1 MSIQSVIKA
10 LNITFNNNV
19 KNLLDYCSSQIKTIL
34 NSILSSINK
43 NNNIKQIQDY
53 FNTNYINLK
62 NKLELDIK
70 NAQTLALAP
79 VAQLININKKALLIG
94 CNYVGSPYELSGCIN
109 DIENIQ
115 NKLKS
120 QYGFNTILMMSD
132 NTSKKPTKANILSEI
147 KILLSN
153 TNSGDKIFLAFS
165 GHGTYTKDTSG
176 DEKDGFDEMFVP
188 LDFNC
193 ISDDE
198 IKIVI
203 NNYLKK
209 DVTLFALFDC
219 CHSGT
224 ILDLRYKYFDSEN
237 YDNASEDTNEIET
250 IGNIIMISGCMDNQT
265 SDETYINSKIQ
276 GAMTWAFLDT
286 VNKNPN
292 LTWKD
297 LITMMR
303 NSLKTSKYEQ
313 IPQLSSGKKIDLT
326 NKICL
331 L

>member
-34 NSILSSINK
+34 NSRLSSINK

-70 NAQTLALAP
+70 NAQSLALAP
-79 VAQLININKKALLIG
+79 VAQLINTNKKALLIG

-147 KILLSN
+147 KNLLTN

-165 GHGTYTKDTSG
+165 GHGTYTKDASG

-276 GAMTWAFLDT
+276 GAMTWAFLET